1 MIVVGVDGS
10 EVSRRALR
18 LALDEAT
25 LRGTRVRA
33 VHAWSATWPV
43 PLTGAGFVPPV
54 DPEPMRVAAETVLR
68 ETIEAVAGQDAARL
82 EHTLVEGPPGEAI
95 LESASAADAELIVL
109 GHSRHG
115 ALGALVLGSVSEH
128 VLRHARCPVLVVPHA
143 PD

>member
-1 MIVVGVDGS
+1 MIVAGIDGS
-10 EVSRRALR
+10 DVSRRALR
-18 LALDEAT
+18 LALDEAA

-33 VHAWSATWPV
+33 VHAWSPAWPV

-54 DPEPMRVAAETVLR
+54 DPEPLRLAAETVLR
-68 ETIEAVAGQDAARL
+68 ETVEAVAGEQGASL
-82 EHTLVEGPPGEAI
+82 EQALVEGPPGEAI
-95 LESASAADAELIVL
+95 LESAADAELIVV

>member
-1 MIVVGVDGS
+1 MIVVGIDGS
-10 EVSRRALR
+10 DVSRRALR
-18 LALDEAT
+18 LALDEAA

-33 VHAWSATWPV
+33 VHAWSAAWPV

-54 DPEPMRVAAETVLR
+54 DPEPLRLAAETVLR
-68 ETIEAVAGQDAARL
+68 ETVEAVAGERGASL
-82 EHTLVEGPPGEAI
+82 EQALVERTPGEGI
-95 LESASAADAELIVL
+95 LESATDAELIVV